1 MDAAP
6 CGVTDVHSILP
17 EVPGFRPVAEAPHG
31 LLGSPRFRQLQ
42 TGGSTMRFG
51 LLYEAQRPFQGTSV
65 DSKTLWRVRTRQK
78 HRETAIAQGALR

>member
-1 MDAAP
+1 
-6 CGVTDVHSILP
+6 
-17 EVPGFRPVAEAPHG
+17 VAEAPHG

-65 DSKTLWRVRTRQK
+65 DWNTREK
-78 HRETAIAQGALR
+78 HREAATAQGALR